1 MTSIINKVKRQLCR
15 EHGTTMKVTREK
27 AAAHRAAMVK
37 AAGRLFRE
45 RGFDKVGI
53 AEITR
58 AAGLTHGGFYG
69 HFESKDALAA
79 EACGAVLEIAEAR
92 LPGGARAGAADLPG
106 FLDSYLT
113 ERHRDNSADGCPMA
127 AFASDMPRQADDLQ
141 APFAAGLDS
150 YIDRLAAVLPVDGPA
165 AAGSRRRDRAIALV
179 SALAGGLAL
188 SRATAKSAP
197 ELSVEILA
205 ALRRELARA

>member
-1 MTSIINKVKRQLCR
+1 
-15 EHGTTMKVTREK
+15 MKVSKEK

-45 RGFDKVGI
+45 RGFDGVGV

-69 HFESKDALAA
+69 HFESKGALAA
-79 EACGAVLEIAEAR
+79 EACGAVLDMAVDR
-92 LPGGARAGAADLPG
+92 LPGGSRAVAADLGG

-113 ERHRDNSADGCPMA
+113 ERHRDRSGDGCPMV
-127 AFASDMPRQADDLQ
+127 AFASDMPRQDAALQ
-141 APFAAGLDS
+141 APFGTGLET
-150 YIDRLAAVLPVDGPA
+150 YLAKIEALLPEHDAEG
-165 AAGSRRRDRAIALV
+165 GRSRRDRAIALV
-179 SALAGGLAL
+179 STLVGGLAL

-197 ELSVEILA
+197 ELSAEILA
-205 ALRRELARA
+205 ALRRELAAA

>member
-1 MTSIINKVKRQLCR
+1 
-15 EHGTTMKVTREK
+15 MKVSKET

-45 RGFDKVGI
+45 RGFDKVGV

-69 HFESKDALAA
+69 HFDSKEALAA
-79 EACGAVLEIAEAR
+79 EACGAVFDVALNR
-92 LPGGARAGAADLPG
+92 LPGAPRAVAPDLAG

-113 ERHRDNSADGCPMA
+113 ERHRDRSADGCPMT
-127 AFASDMPRQADDLQ
+127 AFAGDMPRQDAALQ
-141 APFAAGLDS
+141 APFGAGLDA
-150 YIDRLAAVLPVDGPA
+150 YLAKIEALLPEDGA
-165 AAGSRRRDRAIALV
+165 RDGKSRRDRAIALV
-179 SALAGGLAL
+179 SALVGGLAL

-197 ELSVEILA
+197 ALSAEILA
-205 ALRRELARA
+205 ALRRELAEA